1 MWTIYTMW
9 NGQNVTL
16 MLQAVAATFSD
27 TSFTGLLRAVSIIAF
42 MAVLL
47 AVATRGRMD
56 GLWQWIFGFF
66 IMVTLGVTVKTNV
79 NVVDYRF
86 NYAQQVQDVPFV
98 LAIGYGEISHFG
110 YWITQKYETNF
121 TPPGSVTFENYGMVF
136 GAQMAA
142 TLTSLKASNPI
153 VNDNIISITQT
164 CLAPEFIQNPL
175 SIEKVVQSTNLAV
188 DVPQILNPGR
198 LANVTDENG
207 FTDVMPCDQAWQTT
221 MQQYDSSSASLYS
234 FAVAKMFPGQTTIG
248 RLQNNPSVVSALASN
263 IPTVADQMLINSSQ
277 STAALIRQAALA
289 NAIRSAGSKLQSN
302 VAQINEQLAGAMAS
316 SASDNT
322 YAVMSQLAANVL
334 PALHNVIELLV
345 IGLFPLVM
353 VMAFIAGPMILGV
366 IRMWLTAAGW
376 IQFWGPLYALVN
388 GIMSSQSNIPSIVSA
403 INGNGNPG
411 MSMQNMGTVFGQAMS
426 EQQLASMICLSV
438 PLLSYAIVRG
448 GEMVMTSLASGVISP
463 AQSAASRAGDEV
475 GHGNIQMGQVS
486 WGSVNTNNT
495 NSNQMRTSAS
505 VDMGTTSLKGGDAMQ
520 YTIGNLGAG
529 MTSGAGGGGGG
540 MSWGGGGSQVLGVNG
555 SALSDNGGALSG
567 KVSGMVSEQLSHDAG
582 MSWQKADQAAARQ
595 ASSWMKAWGSSSSSG
610 WSTGTSYGGNDS
622 WSTGNDASD
631 QTSFGNAMASAEK
644 YAKSAGV
651 RTEDFLRMAAGIKA
665 GISTPGKGILPFSA
679 SASAGIDVGQN
690 NATAAQENAAREFSN
705 SNDFKTIQGFT
716 ERAGHTSTGTTG
728 TTGGVTASGS
738 VMSEL
743 RNAYTASRDLGE
755 SVQKAQQY
763 SEAARSVQQGGAGFE
778 TNILNALRHEPGGL
792 ARLES
797 DIKKANMGDAS
808 GVADVAKYAA
818 EYLKSDR
825 GQAILDAV
833 GAGGVPSRVAGGAA
847 IRGGVES
854 AVSGAPSVGG
864 GAGTRPAFAAPA
876 AGPQPAM
883 APDARR
889 VGGASMTPGQLPDAE
904 AMPQLAAARA
914 ASSDRAFD
922 SMSRR
927 LEIQSGVED
936 GQANLNAGKQA
947 AQKAAEDVRMRVRK
961 VDVTGVTPDAS
972 PEVGRPDAGRLPY
985 PKGMSSGAGDASKDG
1000 EKKSDY
1006 PKGMH

>member
-9 NGQNVTL
+9 NGQNVAL
-16 MLQAVAATFSD
+16 MLQAVAATFD
-27 TSFTGLLRAVSIIAF
+27 DGNYAGLLRTGALIAF
-42 MAVLL
+42 MGILF
-47 AVATRGRMD
+47 AVAGRGRMD
-56 GLWQWIFGFF
+56 ALGQWLIGFM
-66 IMVTLGVTVKTNV
+66 IVVTAGVTIKTDV

-86 NYAQQVQDVPFV
+86 NYAQQVRNVPFL

-110 YWITQKYETNF
+110 YWITQRYETNF

-142 TLTSLKASNPI
+142 TLTSLKASDPI

-175 SIEKVVQSTNLAV
+175 SIKTVVQSTNLAA

-198 LANVTDENG
+198 LADVTDENG
-207 FTDVMPCDQAWQTT
+207 FSDVMPCDQAWQTA

-234 FAVAKMFPGQTTIG
+234 FAVAKIFPGQTTIG
-248 RLQNNPSVVSALASN
+248 RLQNNPSVVNSLASN

-277 STAALIRQAALA
+277 STASLIKQAALA

-334 PALHNVIELLV
+334 PALHNVIELIV

-438 PLLSYAIVRG
+438 PLLSYAIVKG
-448 GEMVMTSLASGVISP
+448 GEMVMTSLASSVISP

-475 GHGNIQMGQVS
+475 GHGNMQMGQVS
-486 WGSVNTNNT
+486 WGNVNTHNT
-495 NSNQMRTSAS
+495 NANQMRTSAS
-505 VDMGTTSLKGGDAMQ
+505 VDTGTTSLKGGDSIQ

-529 MTSGAGGGGGG
+529 MSFGAGGGG
-540 MSWGGGGSQVLGVNG
+540 MSWGGGGSQVLGVNA
-555 SALSDNGGALSG
+555 SALSDNGGPLSG
-567 KVSGMVSEQLSHDAG
+567 KLSGAVSEQLSQDAA
-582 MSWQKADQAAARQ
+582 MSWQKGAQ
-595 ASSWMKAWGSSSSSG
+595 ASSRVGDSLMKAWGSSQQQGTSTGMSWGHNDG
-610 WSTGTSYGGNDS
+610 WSTGT
-622 WSTGNDASD
+622 DASSG
-631 QTSFGNAMASAEK
+631 TSFDSAMRNAQSVASSLGVETRDFLTMAAAASA
-644 YAKSAGV
+644 G
-651 RTEDFLRMAAGIKA
+651 L
-665 GISTPGKGILPFSA
+665 STPGKGLVPV
-679 SASAGIDVGQN
+679 SAGVSGRAETSTASGTSAQES
-690 NATAAQENAAREFSN
+690 AAQQFAS
-705 SNDFKTIQGFT
+705 SQDFKTIKGVM
-716 ERAGHTSTGTTG
+716 ERAAHTSTSTSGSTG
-728 TTGGVTASGS
+728 SVTSSSS

-743 RNAYTASRDLGE
+743 RKAHTASQELAE
-755 SVQKAQQY
+755 SAQQSRQY
-763 SEAARSVQQGGAGFE
+763 SEAARSVKQGGAGFE
-778 TNILNALRHEPGGL
+778 TNILNALRHESGGL

-808 GVADVAKYAA
+808 GAADVAQYAA
-818 EYLKSDR
+818 EYLKSGR
-825 GQAILDAV
+825 AQAILDAV
-833 GAGGVPSRVAGGAA
+833 GAGNVSSRVAAGGA

-854 AVSGAPSVGG
+854 AVSGAPSIGG
-864 GAGTRPAFAAPA
+864 GGGTRPAFAAPA

-883 APDARR
+883 APDARHGDGAGSR
-889 VGGASMTPGQLPDAE
+889 AAFAGRAAYGPQPTISPDVRRGGGDVPPNLGAIKDSVENHAMDVISRQLDTQGSVTDVRHMMDDDVKASR
-904 AMPQLAAARA
+904 RA
-914 ASSDRAFD
+914 ASRIRD
-922 SMSRR
+922 
-927 LEIQSGVED
+927 
-936 GQANLNAGKQA
+936 QAVKND
-947 AQKAAEDVRMRVRK
+947 DVK
-961 VDVTGVTPDAS
+961 N
-972 PEVGRPDAGRLPY
+972 
-985 PKGMSSGAGDASKDG
+985 
-1000 EKKSDY
+1000 
-1006 PKGMH
+1006 